1 VFRQRKARLWRAAP
15 HNENYAASGHPD
27 AGVQGKR
34 SILGREQFA
43 LYTRMKFELFVALR
57 YLRARRKQTMVSV
70 ISAISIIGIT
80 AGVMAL
86 VIALA
91 LSTGFKEDIQA
102 KIIGATSA
110 VNLLRMDG
118 TYILDYQELLHRIG
132 AVAHVTGEAPAIFNQ
147 VFVSSSA
154 QNQGASLKGVDPS
167 QEGRVSDFFSRIMAR
182 NPRALDKQNL
192 PAGDDAP
199 PPPENILIGKEMAR
213 ALGVTVGDTL
223 RIFYPVGRM
232 TPLGMTASEKT
243 FRVASVFES
252 GLWDIDSNWAYINID
267 SARRLFSFPADSAS
281 VIQFKIN
288 DLENAE
294 AIADDIRI
302 KAGQGF
308 ITTTWIEL
316 NKPLF
321 SALKLEKLAL
331 FLTIGLIVF
340 VASLNIVTTLIMM
353 VLEKQGDIAILTA
366 MGATAKTIQQV
377 FMLQGLIIGLIGTM
391 VGNILGIAASWILNT
406 YKLIKLEPEVYSIPY
421 VPFHVR
427 VWDCVLISVTALLI
441 SYIAT
446 IYPARS
452 AAKLDPVEVLR
463 YE

>member
-1 VFRQRKARLWRAAP
+1 
-15 HNENYAASGHPD
+15 
-27 AGVQGKR
+27 
-34 SILGREQFA
+34 
-43 LYTRMKFELFVALR
+43 MKFELFVALR
-57 YLRARRKQTMVSV
+57 YLRAKRKQTMVSV
-70 ISAISIIGIT
+70 ISTISILGIT

-91 LSTGFKEDIQA
+91 LSTGFKEDIQG

-110 VNLLRMDG
+110 INLLRIDG
-118 TYILDYQELLHRIG
+118 ACILDYQELQRKVG
-132 AVAHVTGEAPAIFNQ
+132 AVQHVTGSAPAIFNQ
-147 VFVSSSA
+147 VFISSSA
-154 QNQGASLKGVDPS
+154 RNQGASLKGVDPAR
-167 QEGRVSDFFSRIMAR
+167 EGQVSDFFSRIVAGS
-182 NPRALDKQNL
+182 PHVLDKRESTVSGESPRSL
-192 PAGDDAP
+192 
-199 PPPENILIGKEMAR
+199 ENILMGKEMAR
-213 ALGVTVGDTL
+213 ALGVNVGDSVKV
-223 RIFYPVGRM
+223 FYPLGRM

-243 FRVASVFES
+243 LRVAAIFES

-267 SARRLFSFPADSAS
+267 SARRLLSFPSDSAS
-281 VIQFKIN
+281 VIQFKTD
-288 DLENAE
+288 DLDNVE
-294 AIADDIRI
+294 AIADDIRS
-302 KAGQGF
+302 KAGPGF

-366 MGATAKTIQQV
+366 MGTTAKTIQRV
-377 FMLQGLIIGLIGTM
+377 FMLQGLIIGLIGT
-391 VGNILGIAASWILNT
+391 VLGDALGIAASWILNT
-406 YKLIKLEPEVYSIPY
+406 YKLIRLEAEVYSIPY
-421 VPFHVR
+421 VPFHVKI
-427 VWDCVLISVTALLI
+427 WDSILVSLTAILI
-441 SYIAT
+441 SYLAT

>member
-1 VFRQRKARLWRAAP
+1 
-15 HNENYAASGHPD
+15 
-27 AGVQGKR
+27 
-34 SILGREQFA
+34 
-43 LYTRMKFELFVALR
+43 MKFELFVALR
-57 YLRARRKQTMVSV
+57 YLRAKRKQTMVSV
-70 ISAISIIGIT
+70 ISTISILGIT

-91 LSTGFKEDIQA
+91 LSTGFKEDIQG

-110 VNLLRMDG
+110 INLLRIDG
-118 TYILDYQELLHRIG
+118 TCILDYQELQRKVG
-132 AVAHVTGEAPAIFNQ
+132 AVQHVTGSAPAIFSQ
-147 VFVSSSA
+147 VFISSSA
-154 QNQGASLKGVDPS
+154 RNQGANLKGVDPAR
-167 QEGRVSDFFSRIMAR
+167 EGQVSDFFSRIVAGS
-182 NPRALDKQNL
+182 PHVLDKRESPVSGESPRSL
-192 PAGDDAP
+192 
-199 PPPENILIGKEMAR
+199 ENILMGKEMAR
-213 ALGVTVGDTL
+213 ALGVNVGDSVKV
-223 RIFYPVGRM
+223 FYPLGRM

-243 FRVASVFES
+243 LRVAAIFES

-267 SARRLFSFPADSAS
+267 SARRLLSFPSDSAS
-281 VIQFKIN
+281 VIQFKTD
-288 DLENAE
+288 DLDNVE
-294 AIADDIRI
+294 AIADDIRS
-302 KAGQGF
+302 KAGPGF

-366 MGATAKTIQQV
+366 MGTTAKTIQRV
-377 FMLQGLIIGLIGTM
+377 FMLQGLIIGLIGT
-391 VGNILGIAASWILNT
+391 VLGDALGIAASWILNT
-406 YKLIKLEPEVYSIPY
+406 YKLIRLEAEVYSIPY
-421 VPFHVR
+421 VPFHVKI
-427 VWDCVLISVTALLI
+427 WDSILVSLTAILI
-441 SYIAT
+441 SYLAT